1 MNRIVPSTASKLSF
15 LACAFAIS
23 ASLHAGPTATTAG
36 LRTAFADPAPDTRPG
51 CYWYW
56 INDNISKEGIT
67 KDLEAMARVGIG
79 RAFIGHIFTYAPP
92 RDSPVGDV
100 KFGSDDWW
108 DAVQWAVREA
118 GRVGVE
124 IGFFN
129 SPGWSQS
136 GGPWVKPD
144 QSMRYIDAGTTHIAG
159 GRRVEQKLA
168 LPPIHTYPTKGGNKP
183 VRVGPDFTADDFQ
196 DVAVFAFPRPAGT
209 DLPMAAIPATS
220 ATLRPLGHLF
230 DGSTD
235 TSLQLTPDPQTI
247 EFTLDGATPVQSL
260 AIHPLDDSFTMD
272 CVVVGED
279 NGETIRLAEY
289 NEQRGHQ
296 GPRRKDPIL
305 IPFQETKTGKLRVTL
320 STSKPVRVSG
330 LTLSGRAVLGHYV
343 RKQLAETAPS
353 IQPPWAT
360 YTWPGQAVPAGSIID
375 PASVID
381 LTGHMDK
388 DGILRWDAPPGEWV
402 VRRAGMIPIGT
413 YCSPSS
419 EESGGLEADKMSK
432 EHIRSHF
439 DAMVG
444 EFLRRTPA
452 ADRTALKYVIADS
465 YETGPQNWTDA
476 FLEKFQQRFGYSALP
491 YLPCI
496 DGDVVG
502 SVDITNRF
510 LWDWRKLIA
519 ESIAY
524 DYVGGLRKMA
534 HDHDLTL
541 WLENYG
547 HWGFPSEFLL
557 YGSMS
562 DQISGEFWETSDPR
576 KNIEMRAAS
585 SAARIYGRTDAYAE
599 AHTSHRTFKQSPAA
613 LKRHTDWAFATGINH
628 FILHV
633 YIHQPDERKPGIAQW
648 FGTAFNRHNTWFEPG
663 KAYLD
668 YLRRSSVLLKTGRP
682 VVDVAYHI
690 GEINP
695 AMTGPETNK
704 LPAGYDFDHIN
715 TDALTHRAR
724 VVNGRITMENGPSY
738 AVLVLAPQ
746 PIMTQETAATI
757 QRLVRDGATI
767 VGPRPAA
774 SPSLA
779 GFPGCD
785 DKLRAIADE
794 VWGDL
799 DGIKTKRRSFGKGT
813 VYQGVALGEVLS
825 DLGLAPDFLVE
836 DNPQLRWATA
846 GTSGNQAVGIGEAG
860 GILFTH
866 RAAADH
872 DAYFLSNTGDET
884 ATFTAS
890 LRTSGRQ
897 PELWDAA
904 TGMTHPATA
913 YTQQDGRTRIPL
925 SLAPSESVFIVF
937 TSPIAPDASGTAGT
951 NHPARETLASLNG
964 PWTVRFN
971 GQGAPAETTFDTLTD
986 WSQHPDPAIR
996 HYAGTAIYQSSFDLT
1011 EIPQDRNITLALGEA
1026 GVIAKVIVNGSEA
1039 GTAWCEP
1046 WETAIGSHLKSG
1058 TNTLEIHVTNTW
1070 NNRLVADAGLPAAD
1084 RQSYISE
1091 GNLFRPKDPLLKSGL
1106 TGPVVILAEP
1116 STQE

>member
-1 MNRIVPSTASKLSF
+1 MNQIFTSF
-15 LACAFAIS
+15 RKALTCAAAAVTLAAP
-23 ASLHAGPTATTAG
+23 LHADPAPATAG
-36 LRTAFADPAPDTRPG
+36 LRAAFANPAPDTRPG

-79 RAFIGHIFTYAPP
+79 RAYIGHIFTYAPP

-100 KFGSDDWW
+100 KFGSTEWW
-108 DAVQWAVREA
+108 DAVQWAVKEA
-118 GRVGVE
+118 GRCGVE

-136 GGPWVKPD
+136 GGPWVQPN
-144 QSMRYIDAGTTHIAG
+144 QSMRYINAGTTHIAG

-168 LPPIHTYPTKGGNKP
+168 LPPIHTFPVKGGSKP
-183 VRVGPDFTADDFQ
+183 VRVGPVFTADDFQ
-196 DVAVFAFPRPAGT
+196 DVAVFAFPRPAGA
-209 DLPMAAIPATS
+209 DLPMASIPSTS
-220 ATLRPLGHLF
+220 ATLHPLDHLF
-230 DGSTD
+230 DGSAE
-235 TSLQLTPDPQTI
+235 TSLQITPKPQVI
-247 EFTLDGATPVQSL
+247 EFTLDGAALVQSL
-260 AIHPLDDSFTMD
+260 RINPLDDSFTLD
-272 CVVVGED
+272 CLVEGDE
-279 NGETIRLAEY
+279 NGHTTRLAEY
-289 NEQRGHQ
+289 KEQRGHQ

-305 IPFQETKTGKLRVTL
+305 IPFQETKATKLRVTL
-320 STSKPVRVSG
+320 SSSKPVRISG

-343 RKQLAETAPS
+343 RKQLGDTDPS
-353 IQPPWAT
+353 IQPPWIT
-360 YTWPGQAVPAGSIID
+360 YTWPGQAGTSTGIID

-381 LTGHMDK
+381 LTGQMDK

-413 YCSPSS
+413 YCHPSS
-419 EESGGLEADKMSK
+419 KESGGLEVDKMSK

-439 DAMVG
+439 DGMVG

-452 ADRTALKYVIADS
+452 ADRTALRYVIADS

-502 SVDITNRF
+502 SVEITTRF
-510 LWDWRKLIA
+510 LWDWRRLIA
-519 ESIAY
+519 ESVAY
-524 DYVGGLRKMA
+524 DYVGGLREVA
-534 HDHDLTL
+534 HEHNLTL

-562 DQISGEFWETSDPR
+562 DQISGEFWETADPR
-576 KNIEMRAAS
+576 KNTEMRAAS
-585 SAARIYGRTDAYAE
+585 SAARIYGRTDVYAE
-599 AHTSHRTFKQSPAA
+599 AHTSHRTFRQSPAA

-663 KAYLD
+663 KAYID

-695 AMTGPETNK
+695 AMTGPATDK
-704 LPAGYDFDHIN
+704 LPAGYDFDFIN
-715 TDALTHRAR
+715 TDALMHRAR
-724 VVNGRITMENGPSY
+724 VVNGRITLENGPSY

-746 PIMTQETAATI
+746 EIMTPESAATI
-757 QRLVRDGATI
+757 QRLVREGATI
-767 VGPRPAA
+767 VGAKPTA

-785 DKLRAIADE
+785 DEVRSIAAE

-799 DGIKTKRRSFGKGT
+799 DGRETKRRPYGKGM
-813 VYQGVALGEVLS
+813 VYQGVALDEVLA
-825 DLGLAPDFLVE
+825 DLGLAPALRVE
-836 DNPQLRWATA
+836 DNPRLRWATA
-846 GTSGNQAVGIGEAG
+846 GTSGGRAVAIGEAG

-872 DAYFLSNTGDET
+872 DAYFLTNTSDES

-897 PELWDAA
+897 PELWNAA
-904 TGMTHPATA
+904 TGETRPAA
-913 YTQQDGRTRIPL
+913 AFTQQDGRTRIPL

-937 TSPIAPDASGTAGT
+937 TTPIASDASGPANT
-951 NHPARETLASLNG
+951 NTPARETLASLNG

-996 HYAGTAIYQSSFDLT
+996 HYSGTAIYQSSFDLT

-1026 GVIAKVIVNGSEA
+1026 GVIATVIVNGSEA
-1039 GTAWCEP
+1039 GTAWSEP
-1046 WETAIGSHLKSG
+1046 WEIAIGSHLKSG
-1058 TNTLEIHVTNTW
+1058 TNTLEIHVANIW
-1070 NNRLVADAGLPAAD
+1070 NNRLVADAALPAAD

-1091 GNLFRPKDPLLKSGL
+1091 SNLFTPKNPLLKSGL
-1106 TGPVVILAEP
+1106 IGPVGVMADQP
-1116 STQE
+1116 QHP